1 MVKYKVTIDRDQ
13 CISCMSCVALCPD
26 IFEMNEEDGKTQIV
40 ANYRVG
46 DNLGEGVIPENLKG
60 CAEEAANA
68 CPVTIISIEEVQE

>member
-1 MVKYKVTIDRDQ
+1 
-13 CISCMSCVALCPD
+13 
-26 IFEMNEEDGKTQIV
+26 MNEEDGKTQIV